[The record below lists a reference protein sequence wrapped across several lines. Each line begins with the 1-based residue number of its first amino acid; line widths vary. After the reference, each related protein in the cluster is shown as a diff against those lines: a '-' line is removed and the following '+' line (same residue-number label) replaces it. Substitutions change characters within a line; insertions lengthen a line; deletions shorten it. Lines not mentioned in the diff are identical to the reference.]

1 MNWFTMS
8 LEAAPP
14 QRWRNGGGTTREL
27 LAWPSAHD
35 WRVRLSVAD
44 VVAPGPFSRFEG
56 MERWFAVLEG
66 SGVVL
71 RIGGRVH
78 RVRPGGDPFRFDG
91 GLPVGCELLDGPT
104 RDFNLMAAPG
114 RARLQRVRGHLDW
127 RAEAGTLLALYTH
140 AEPARLTSDGSTL
153 ELPPFH
159 LAWSVQQQPASGT
172 VDGPDA
178 LLVEAV
184 A

>member
-1 MNWFTMS
+1 MNWFTMP

-44 VVAPGPFSRFEG
+44 VETAGPFSRYEG
-56 MERWFAVLEG
+56 IERWFAALEG

-71 RIGGRVH
+71 RIDGRVN
-78 RVRPGGDPFRFDG
+78 RVRPGADPFRFDG
-91 GLPVGCELLDGPT
+91 GLPVGCELPDGPT

-114 RARLQRVRGHLDW
+114 RARMQRVRGELAW
-127 RAEAGTLLALYTH
+127 RADPGTLLALYTH
-140 AEPARLTSDGSTL
+140 AQPARLTGGGIVL
-153 ELPPFH
+153 ELPPRH
-159 LAWSVQQQPASGT
+159 LAWCVLQQPAAGT
-172 VDGPDA
+172 VEAPDA
-178 LLVEAV
+178 LWVEA
-184 A
+184 AA